1 MAATYRVHVLH
12 YPSGRW
18 LEQHDFKKLP
28 DCAADI
34 DTLPRFQVPGFYEV
48 RVNRVRGDGG
58 EEATGLPYLK
68 HVDDA
73 WQPGRDSAWP
83 RRCFWI
89 PAEPFDENGWVPSIV
104 IEGEPGHTPLA
115 GNGQCARP
123 WYWGRTYDEA
133 RAVCVRENEKTF
145 RLSPAEAQATVMS
158 SMQARA

>member
-1 MAATYRVHVLH
+1 MATVYRVHVYH

-18 LEQHDFKKLP
+18 LEQHDFKKRP
-28 DCAADI
+28 DRATDI
-34 DTLPRFQVPGFYEV
+34 EALPRLQVPGSYEIG
-48 RVNRVRGDGG
+48 VNRVAGG
-58 EEATGLPYLK
+58 EESREYSYLK
-68 HVDDA
+68 HVDGIWHAGQDD
-73 WQPGRDSAWP
+73 PWP

-123 WYWGRTYDEA
+123 WYWGKTYDEA

-145 RLSPAEAQATVMS
+145 RLSPGEALTIVMS
-158 SMQARA
+158 SIQARS